1 MAASDFGQ
9 HTARFLD
16 WFKKL
21 PGATFHD
28 AVRIVDLRERGAGRG
43 IVATADIPPDT
54 VLFTIPRAAIL
65 SSATAPLFARRPPS
79 TLNLDAALGDL
90 DLDLDLD
97 RHDAWTALILALLHE
112 HLRGADSPWKPYL
125 DVLPP
130 PGAFDTPLHW
140 TLAELAHLQASP
152 VVGRV
157 GREDA
162 DALIRRQ
169 IVPVVRQHADLF
181 AGSGALGDE
190 ELVRLAHRVGSTIM
204 AYAFDLDAEEDAE
217 DEEDE
222 EGWVEDREGRS
233 SLGMVPMADILN
245 ADAEFNAHIN
255 HGQEALTATALRRIA
270 RGEEVLNYY
279 GPLGNGELL
288 RRYGYVTEK
297 HARHDVVEL
306 PWALVATEMRKLLG
320 LDEHDWQQVAAHMDP
335 DAFEDGFV
343 LDRDGDEPD
352 ATGAL
357 RGEAAFQALPEGLW
371 AQFTDLL
378 KAVKKVRPAA
388 VEALPGKKEREA
400 AYFDTVAGALRAC
413 EAQYPTSL
421 EEDQELLAGG
431 DVDRRQRM
439 AIWVRLGEKKL
450 LREAQRWVQSQLAG
464 LHAAGEPDGEPSAKR
479 QRRR

>member
-1 MAASDFGQ
+1 M
-9 HTARFLD
+9 
-16 WFKKL
+16 
-21 PGATFHD
+21 
-28 AVRIVDLRERGAGRG
+28 
-43 IVATADIPPDT
+43 
-54 VLFTIPRAAIL
+54 
-65 SSATAPLFARRPPS
+65 
-79 TLNLDAALGDL
+79 
-90 DLDLDLD
+90 
-97 RHDAWTALILALLHE
+97 
-112 HLRGADSPWKPYL
+112 
-125 DVLPP
+125 LPP

-320 LDEHDWQQVAAHMDP
+320 LDEHDWQQVVRLSPPLLGREPCRGPSRTDSPSIHPPSPQAAHMDP